1 MAQLVLHRRA
11 ARYFERLD
19 ERLKAQL
26 RAKLEQLALDP
37 LAMAGVKPMAG
48 EWQGYYRL
56 RHGDLR
62 VIYLFDQA
70 NDRVIVAHIG
80 PRGDIYK

>member
-19 ERLKAQL
+19 ERLKSQL
-26 RAKLEQLALDP
+26 RAKLDELARDP
-37 LAMAGVKPMAG
+37 AAMPGVKPMAG
-48 EWQGYYRL
+48 EWRGFYRL

-62 VIYLFDQA
+62 IIYLVDEP
-70 NDRVIVAHIG
+70 NDRVVVAHIG
-80 PRGDIYK
+80 PRGDVYK